1 MIGRIAATSILAA
14 DLLFASGANA
24 QARMTFI
31 PSVSFGAVYDGNI
44 FARTEGSAGQML
56 QVRPSFEGNYESPTV
71 TLLGLYSFDMQRS
84 NFSLLNTL
92 DARRHAL
99 GDIKLRTSPMTTLG
113 LAGRYD
119 RTETPG
125 EIDLDSGILGER
137 RQAERLQVTP
147 SLNRRIAPRML
158 ISAAYDF
165 TTENLVSDDRGTL
178 HTARAGVSREWST
191 RTTLSAS
198 YVGRYFVDGFEDH
211 TSHAAVF
218 GWHRL
223 LAPGTRF
230 ELRAGPRMTS
240 YRGIVP
246 EVAAGF
252 GRTTTRIRL
261 ALDYWHGETI
271 VLGIQGPVAVDGATA
286 RVTWPLTRT
295 VEFGTHAG
303 ISDVTTLDQRE
314 ARVYRGTLVSSWTP
328 GGRDGLFT
336 LAGSYGIDYQQGDIR
351 RDLFAEDTVMRHV
364 FRLTMTIA
372 PRLSRSILPPEEAAR
387 AKGVSR

>member
-1 MIGRIAATSILAA
+1 MIGRIAATSTLAA
-14 DLLFASGANA
+14 CLFFPPDAGA
-24 QARMTFI
+24 QANMTFI

-56 QVRPSFEGNYESPTV
+56 QVRPSFEGNYESPTL

-99 GDIKLRTSPMTTLG
+99 GTIKLRTSPMTTLG
-113 LAGRYD
+113 LETRYD

-125 EIDLDSGILGER
+125 EIDLDTGILGER

-158 ISAAYDF
+158 MSAAYDF
-165 TTENLVSDDRGTL
+165 TTENLIEDARGML
-178 HTARAGVSREWST
+178 HVARAGLSREWST
-191 RTTLSAS
+191 RATLSAS
-198 YVGRYFVDGFEDH
+198 YVGRYFVDGFDHH
-211 TSHAAVF
+211 TSHAAVV
-218 GWHRL
+218 GWHTL

-230 ELRAGPRMTS
+230 ELRAGPRMTT

-252 GRTTTRIRL
+252 GRTTNRIRL

-271 VLGIQGPVAVDGATA
+271 VLGIRGPVAVDGGTA

-314 ARVYRGTLVSSWTP
+314 ARIYRGTLVSSWTP

-336 LAGSYGIDYQQGDIR
+336 IAGSYGIDYQVGDIR
-351 RDLFAEDTVMRHV
+351 RTLFAEDRVRRHV
-364 FRLTMTIA
+364 FRLTMTVA
-372 PRLSRSILPPEEAAR
+372 PRWSRSILPPEEAAR